1 MSFFRFPW
9 VKFMILVPAISE
21 YSHLGRKSSIEYRV
35 KWKTRKK
42 DPPHPNVCRSFWARN
57 DYFFVD
63 NEPKV

>member
-35 KWKTRKK
+35 KWETRKK
-42 DPPHPNVCRSFWARN
+42 DPPYPNVRRSFWARN
-57 DYFFVD
+57 DYFDVD
-63 NEPKV
+63 NEAKV

>member
-1 MSFFRFPW
+1 
-9 VKFMILVPAISE
+9 MILVPAIPE

-35 KWKTRKK
+35 KWETRKK
-42 DPPHPNVCRSFWARN
+42 DPPYPNVCRSFWARN